1 MPITGRKDMEPEDF
15 LNFDSAREWR
25 DWLALNHAGEKEAWL
40 VIRKKDSR
48 RAGIGY
54 SEALEEA
61 LCYGW
66 IDGKMKSVDG
76 DTFIL
81 RFSPRKP
88 RSVWARTNK
97 ETAERLI
104 ASGRMTDAGLAV
116 IKEAKENGTWDNA
129 YTNRVRDEIPAGLE
143 AALSKNS
150 NAHANFHNFANS
162 YRNMYIGW
170 INAAKTDETRR
181 KRIAKVVE
189 LSIANKKLITD

>member
-1 MPITGRKDMEPEDF
+1 MELRDP
-15 LNFDSAREWR
+15 LNFTSAREWR

-40 VIRKKDSR
+40 VIRKKESR
-48 RAGIGY
+48 RTGISY
-54 SEALEEA
+54 SQALEEA

-66 IDGKMKSVDG
+66 IDGKMKSIDG
-76 DTFIL
+76 DTFVL

-88 RSVWARTNK
+88 GSVWARTNK
-97 ETAERLI
+97 ETAEKLI

-116 IKEAKENGTWDNA
+116 IEKAKENGAWDNA
-129 YTNRVRDEIPAGLE
+129 YTNRVKDQVPAELE

-150 NAHANFHNFANS
+150 TAHDNFHKFANS

-181 KRIAKVVE
+181 KRIEKVVE
-189 LSIANKKLITD
+189 LSAANKKLITD